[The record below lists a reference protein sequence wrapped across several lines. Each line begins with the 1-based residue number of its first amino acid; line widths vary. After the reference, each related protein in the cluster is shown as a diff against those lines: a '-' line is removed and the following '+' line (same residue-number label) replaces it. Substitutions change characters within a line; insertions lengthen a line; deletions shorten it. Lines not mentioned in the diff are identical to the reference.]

1 MVFRQEME
9 LFLRARFTMIWV
21 VTHEEGRLLE
31 ELRQLCEAGRRTLL
45 TWDLAAGF
53 SAEANPPPVCPEARD
68 PKTALEA
75 IDKADETRDSV
86 FLLKDFHLCLD
97 RQPVIVRQLRN
108 LASRLKLTRKSLVV
122 VSPVA
127 RIPEELKDEV
137 FLMELP
143 PPEVP
148 QLEQILDRLVAG
160 SQIRVDLTPLGREKI
175 LQAALGL
182 SANQAR
188 RVFGKA
194 IVAEVRDA
202 LGRVLKPA
210 GCLDERGIDMIMAE
224 KKAIVRESGAL
235 EFYSPEETLADVGGL
250 EVLKEWLRQREK
262 AFSQEARDYGLP
274 APKGIALI
282 GIPGTGKSLTARM
295 VAGLWHLPLVRLDM
309 GALFGGLVGQSEE
322 NTRRALALVETISP
336 CLLWIDEMEKGFAF
350 GGGDGGTSQRVFQ
363 SFLTWMQEK
372 RKPVFVIGTANNIAA
387 LPPEFLRRGR
397 FDEVF
402 FLDLPTALE
411 RREIFQVHLEKRRR
425 PPQMYDLEA
434 LAEAS
439 AGYVG
444 AEIEQA
450 VVDAM
455 YLAFNDREVPG
466 RDFSTDDILQA
477 LARQVPLSRS
487 QVEAIQALRLW
498 LVEGRAQSASY
509 AETSRWQENAV
520 ALQPPAG
527 TASST

>member
-108 LASRLKLTRKSLVV
+108 LVSRLKLTRKSLVV
-122 VSPVA
+122 CSPVA

-137 FLMELP
+137 FLMELA

-194 IVAEVRDA
+194 IVAEVRDG

-372 RKPVFVIGTANNIAA
+372 RKPVFVIGTANHIAA
-387 LPPEFLRRGR
+387 LPPNSCAGGALTRSSSWIFRLPWSGARSSRCTSRSADALRRWRPRGPGGGLGR
-397 FDEVF
+397 
-402 FLDLPTALE
+402 LC
-411 RREIFQVHLEKRRR
+411 
-425 PPQMYDLEA
+425 
-434 LAEAS
+434 
-439 AGYVG
+439 G
-444 AEIEQA
+444 
-450 VVDAM
+450 
-455 YLAFNDREVPG
+455 G
-466 RDFSTDDILQA
+466 RDRAGRGRRHVSGLQ
-477 LARQVPLSRS
+477 RPRGSGPGFHHGRHPPGPGPPVPLSRS